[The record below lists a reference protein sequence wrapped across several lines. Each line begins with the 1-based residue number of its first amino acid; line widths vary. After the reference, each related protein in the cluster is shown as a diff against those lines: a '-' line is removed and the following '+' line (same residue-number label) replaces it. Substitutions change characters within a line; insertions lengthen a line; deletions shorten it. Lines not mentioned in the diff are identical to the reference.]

1 MINRIAGYSAGQR
14 EGEGKASSWPLKGT
28 DVKQLIEPVEGFI
41 TKRPAAAIAT
51 AFVIGVALAWWI
63 KRK

>member
-1 MINRIAGYSAGQR
+1 MINRIAGYSAGQQAGDSK
-14 EGEGKASSWPLKGT
+14 ESSWPVKAS
-28 DVKQLIEPVEGFI
+28 DVKQFLEPVEGYI
-41 TKRPAAAIAT
+41 TQYPATAVAT

>member
-1 MINRIAGYSAGQR
+1 MINRIAGYSAGHR
-14 EGEGKASSWPLKGT
+14 EGEKAPSWSMRAT
-28 DVKQLIEPVEGFI
+28 DVKQLIEPVEGYI
-41 TKRPAAAIAT
+41 TQHPAAAIAT